1 MKFPVT
7 IINTLKTWIRDI
19 SMKQKIQL
27 ISIGC
32 LVLLVLASYFIQKL
46 QIVNYNHLL
55 QDSVSASLNYAN
67 NDLTEKLENTN
78 QLSYAILSDASLQSM
93 LGALKKSPPNTL
105 RAEYYTQI
113 TSSLHSYFQ
122 NHQKDFIS
130 YISLYTDSFACHTN
144 AKKAGALNEE
154 QIESILS
161 SAQSANGKAV
171 WVTDYAPTHGLILT
185 REIRQYENLT
195 LDPLGTLV
203 LCINLDAMLSSCPM
217 FISYDSFY
225 YLIEDSSD
233 QLIYS
238 TMGNNITLP
247 DSFQDNQGDRYQ
259 LVKINRHWFFA
270 LQGEFYQKG
279 WKYTCLVSY
288 DSIYQ
293 TLQNNLRLSVLLLI
307 GCIVLITLFSRKL
320 IESYTQH
327 FGYLIKK
334 MQHFASSKDSLT
346 NFDFESTYD
355 YSGRKDEV
363 GMLHQQFDQMAH
375 QISDLVELNYT
386 KELLVKEA
394 QLNALEMQINPHFLY
409 NTLESINWRAKAI
422 GASTISLMVESL
434 GNLFRAI
441 LHKSGDSFTIQEE
454 IALVENYLNIQK
466 CRFESM
472 LNCKIEV
479 NPVLY
484 PSRVPKMIIQPLVE
498 NAILHAM
505 ENLIE
510 ECFIEISILTKEDK
524 LQIFVRNTGSLFED
538 HLLEKL
544 QNETVIAKGFG
555 IGLLNID
562 KRIKLMF
569 GPSYGLTLYNENEMA
584 VALITMPYTEQE
596 EKNYVETDY
605 C

>member
-1 MKFPVT
+1 MKYSLSIT
-7 IINTLKTWIRDI
+7 NALKIWIRDI

-32 LVLLVLASYFIQKL
+32 LTLLALASYFIHRI
-46 QIVNYNHLL
+46 QINNYNHLL

-67 NDLTEKLENTN
+67 NDLTEKLENAY
-78 QLSYAILSDASLQSM
+78 QLSYTILSDARLQST

-122 NHQKDFIS
+122 EHQKDFIS

-144 AKKAGALNEE
+144 AKKAGVLTDE
-154 QIESILS
+154 QISSIQS
-161 SAQSANGKAV
+161 SARAANGKAV

-185 REIRQYENLT
+185 REIRQYEELT
-195 LDPLGTLV
+195 LAPLGTLI
-203 LCINLDAMLSSCPM
+203 LCIDLDKMLSSCPM

-225 YLIEDSSD
+225 YLIEDASE

-238 TMGNNITLP
+238 TLGNNIPLPATLE
-247 DSFQDNQGDRYQ
+247 DDQDDGYQ
-259 LVKINRHWFFA
+259 LVEINRHWFFA
-270 LQGEFYQKG
+270 LRGEFYQKG
-279 WKYTCLVSY
+279 WTYTCLVSY
-288 DSIYQ
+288 DNIYH
-293 TLQNNLRLSVLLLI
+293 TLQNNIRLSVLLLI
-307 GCIVLITLFSRKL
+307 ACIIMITLISRRL
-320 IESYTQH
+320 IENYTRH
-327 FGYLIKK
+327 FGYLIQK
-334 MQHFASSKDSLT
+334 MQSFASSKDSLT
-346 NFDFESTYD
+346 NFDFESAYD
-355 YSGRKDEV
+355 YSNRKDEV

-386 KELLVKEA
+386 KELLVKDA

-409 NTLESINWRAKAI
+409 NTLESINWRAKTI

-441 LHKSGDSFTIQEE
+441 LHKSGDSFTIREE

-472 LNCKIEV
+472 LSCSIEAD
-479 NPVLY
+479 PSLY
-484 PSRVPKMIIQPLVE
+484 SSRVPKMIIQPLVE
-498 NAILHAM
+498 NAILHSM
-505 ENLIE
+505 DNLIE
-510 ECFIEISILTKEDK
+510 ECFIKISILTQKDK
-524 LQIFVRNTGSLFED
+524 LYIYVRNTGSLFEEN
-538 HLLEKL
+538 LLENL
-544 QNETVIAKGFG
+544 QDNTATAKGFG
-555 IGLLNID
+555 IGLTNID

-584 VALITMPYTEQE
+584 VALITMPYAE
-596 EKNYVETDY
+596 EEGENHAETDH